1 MLLINNEGQVGP
13 DYDGDQ
19 DTYDTDDDDD
29 GTCTAGDDLR
39 GHCDS
44 HGMWW
49 SWCYDCDAVGNWFS

>member
-1 MLLINNEGQVGP
+1 MLLINNEGQVDP

-29 GTCTAGDDLR
+29 DGGTCTAGDDLR

-44 HGMWW
+44 HGM
-49 SWCYDCDAVGNWFS
+49 